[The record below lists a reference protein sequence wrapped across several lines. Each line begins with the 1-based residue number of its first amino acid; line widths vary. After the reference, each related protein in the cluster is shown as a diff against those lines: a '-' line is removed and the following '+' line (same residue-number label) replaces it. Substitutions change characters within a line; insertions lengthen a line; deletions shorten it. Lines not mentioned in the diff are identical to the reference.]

1 MASAFNFGPNPASAC
16 IPLYTLRPF
25 LHDRPGAGAGPSL
38 MSRVAGSATSTSRV
52 HFPRGFCYKGPSV
65 GWGDSASEAAGALDS
80 RRDRIW
86 V

>member
-25 LHDRPGAGAGPSL
+25 LHDRPGAGAGPS
-38 MSRVAGSATSTSRV
+38 STSHVAGSATSTSRV
-52 HFPRGFCYKGPSV
+52 HFPCGFCYKGPSA
-65 GWGDSASEAAGALDS
+65 GWGGPTSEVAVALDTWH
-80 RRDRIW
+80 DRIC

>member
-25 LHDRPGAGAGPSL
+25 LHDRPGAGAGPSST
-38 MSRVAGSATSTSRV
+38 SRVAGSATSTSCV
-52 HFPRGFCYKGPSV
+52 HFPRGFCYKGPSADWR
-65 GWGDSASEAAGALDS
+65 GPTSEAAGALDTWH
-80 RRDRIW
+80 DRIG